1 MACRGLLYI
10 HMNMKS
16 NTTTEHTAPTL
27 TQAIVD
33 AIQDRKGRGI
43 TIMDLSALEISSAP
57 ELVICEGNTPTQV
70 SAIADSVRE
79 QVQEKTGQKPYNYD
93 GYRNSTWIVI
103 DYGSVMV
110 HVFVP
115 EARNFYDIE
124 QLWCDGV
131 ITKVADID

>member
-1 MACRGLLYI
+1 MSIAE
-10 HMNMKS
+10 NKTD
-16 NTTTEHTAPTL
+16 NTVPSL
-27 TQAIVD
+27 TGAIVD

-43 TIMDLSALEISSAP
+43 TLIDLSGLESSSAP

-70 SAIADSVRE
+70 AAIADSVRE
-79 QVQEKTGQKPYNYD
+79 QVQANTGQKPYNYD

-110 HVFVP
+110 HIFVP

-131 ITKVADID
+131 ITKVADLD

>member
-1 MACRGLLYI
+1 MGKAE
-10 HMNMKS
+10 
-16 NTTTEHTAPTL
+16 TEGIQSVGKAGTEGMPTVESL
-27 TQAIVD
+27 RDAAVA

-43 TIMDLSALEISSAP
+43 TIIDLSALETANAQNFI
-57 ELVICEGNTPTQV
+57 ICEGRTPTQV

-79 QVQEKTGQKPYNYD
+79 KVQELTGQKPYNYD

-103 DYGSVMV
+103 DYGSIMV

-131 ITKVADID
+131 ITKVDDLD

>member
-1 MACRGLLYI
+1 
-10 HMNMKS
+10 MNNENVK
-16 NTTTEHTAPTL
+16 TEQSPTL
-27 TQAIVD
+27 SQAIVD

-43 TIMDLSALEISSAP
+43 TLIDLSDLEVSAAP
-57 ELVICEGNTPTQV
+57 ELVICEGSTPVQV
-70 SAIADSVRE
+70 AAIADSVRE
-79 QVQEKTGQKPYNYD
+79 QVQERTGQKPYNYD

-110 HVFVP
+110 HIFVP

-131 ITKVADID
+131 ITKVEDLD

>member
-1 MACRGLLYI
+1 
-10 HMNMKS
+10 MNNENVK
-16 NTTTEHTAPTL
+16 TEQSPTL
-27 TQAIVD
+27 SQAIVD

-43 TIMDLSALEISSAP
+43 TLIDLSDLEVSAP
-57 ELVICEGNTPTQV
+57 ELVICEGNTPVQV
-70 SAIADSVRE
+70 AAIADSVRE
-79 QVQEKTGQKPYNYD
+79 QVQERTGQKPYNYD

-110 HVFVP
+110 HIFVP

-131 ITKVADID
+131 ITKVEDLD

>member
-1 MACRGLLYI
+1 
-10 HMNMKS
+10 MNQTNKTKEQS
-16 NTTTEHTAPTL
+16 APAL
-27 TQAIVD
+27 TQAIID
-33 AIQDRKGRGI
+33 AIQDRKGRGVTLI
-43 TIMDLSALEISSAP
+43 DLSELETASAP

-70 SAIADSVRE
+70 AAIADSVRE
-79 QVQEKTGQKPYNYD
+79 QVQASTGQKPYNYD

>member
-1 MACRGLLYI
+1 
-10 HMNMKS
+10 MNQTNK
-16 NTTTEHTAPTL
+16 TEEQSAPAL
-27 TQAIVD
+27 TQAIID

-43 TIMDLSALEISSAP
+43 TLIDLSELETASAP

-70 SAIADSVRE
+70 AAIADSVRE
-79 QVQEKTGQKPYNYD
+79 QVQANTGQKPYNYD

-103 DYGSVMV
+103 DYGAVMV